1 MNAIT
6 NADELF
12 GYTVLDSGGN
22 KLGTV
27 TQVWVHEG
35 SRALGSVGIHS
46 RWSAGKTAV
55 VPVSQEQIDTR
66 SRTIR
71 ALYTMQQIQA
81 APAWD
86 TGSELTR
93 EQQDRIFSYYR
104 DPHGQAESAAH
115 AHTGTMEREQVKIPL
130 AEEEL
135 HVHKRQVETGQV
147 RLRKVV
153 HAEQVEQ
160 PVELRREQVNVSY
173 VPVTDGQVPANAF
186 HEEEIEVSVMA
197 EEAVVTKTARVTS
210 EAVVQK
216 SVTTSVE
223 TISDTVRKEVVEVQ
237 RDGVEE
243 RVSHERA
250 GG

>member
-1 MNAIT
+1 MNAMN

-27 TQVWVHEG
+27 THVWVHQG
-35 SRALGSVGIHS
+35 SRALSSVGIQS

-55 VPVSQEQIDTR
+55 VPVSEAQIDAR

-71 ALYTMQQIQA
+71 APYTMQQIQA

-86 TGSELTR
+86 SGSEFTR
-93 EQQDRIFSYYR
+93 EQQEQIFGYYR
-104 DPHGQAESAAH
+104 NPQGQAESAGRAP
-115 AHTGTMEREQVKIPL
+115 AGTVEREQVKIPL
-130 AEEEL
+130 SEEEL

-153 HAEQVEQ
+153 HAERVEQ
-160 PVELRREQVNVSY
+160 PVKLRREHVNVAY

-186 HEEEIEVSVMA
+186 QEEEIEVSVMA

-223 TISDTVRKEVVEVQ
+223 TISDTVRKEVVEVE
-237 RDGVEE
+237 RDGIEE
-243 RVSHERA
+243 RVSHEQTGR
-250 GG
+250 